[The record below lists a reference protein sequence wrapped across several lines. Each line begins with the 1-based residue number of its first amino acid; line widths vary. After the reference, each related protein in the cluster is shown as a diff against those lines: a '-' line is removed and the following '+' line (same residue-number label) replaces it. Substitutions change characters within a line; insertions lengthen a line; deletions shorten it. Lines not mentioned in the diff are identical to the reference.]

1 MANLK
6 QLSDGSMGIEG
17 KDTDAGAFVN
27 AQVEWI
33 ATSIDK
39 TFFVAPRALV
49 VQGIKARV
57 TVQGSDGSAVT
68 AVIRKVPSGTAIAS
82 GTALHA
88 GSLDLKG
95 TNNTNLTD
103 PTLSTTAGVLELA
116 AGDAL
121 AIDFT
126 GTMTAAV
133 GVATVAM
140 TVK

>member
-6 QLSDGSMGIEG
+6 QLPDGSMGVEG
-17 KDTDAGAFVN
+17 LDKDAGAFVN
-27 AQVEWI
+27 ASVEWV

-82 GTALHA
+82 GTALHS
-88 GSLDLKG
+88 GSINLKG
-95 TNNTNLTD
+95 TNNTNATD
-103 PTLSTTAGVLELA
+103 PTLSTTPGDLELA

-126 GTMTAAV
+126 GTMTAAT